1 MTRDLQRQL
10 IRQYLL
16 GAPLDAS
23 QQRSLEER
31 LLTEDDYCEEMDIAE
46 DELIEQY
53 LSNELSASERAS
65 FEQAFLNTVERRQ
78 KFSVARALNRYAETK
93 AEVHPAPAG
102 KDGVELST
110 IGARDAED
118 DAAKRSVHVSFW
130 SRRPVVAY
138 AVIAA
143 VLAILVAGGLLWR
156 SYSRRSDVEQ
166 GLLALDE
173 AYRQQR
179 PGEARITGLGYAPA
193 PATRGGASEK
203 FNYAARD
210 RAERLLQ
217 DAAHEKRSARAL
229 HALGRLYLAERQYD
243 KAIDQFEAALKS
255 GPENAPLHSDLGA
268 AYMERGNSAPRGAT
282 DGASLADFARS
293 LEHLNRALALDSSFP
308 DALFNRAL
316 LYQSMK
322 VPRQAADDWR
332 HYLELDPN
340 SPWAAEARRNLK
352 LLEEQRS
359 ISDAA
364 PQTLQ
369 EFLGAYRARNDER
382 AWQVVSG
389 SREMI
394 TGRMVA
400 FQLARSA
407 LGAEA
412 DGRRG
417 EAEELLAAMGHA
429 GKLEQAR
436 AADPFIAELAN
447 YYSSVAPSVRANL
460 AAAQAE
466 LADGYRLCQAS
477 QYDDARTHFERAR
490 TEFAAAGDT
499 HEARLT
505 DYWLA
510 YCIGQGDRLGDSAA
524 LLDDLAAFCQQRSY
538 RWLLSQAL
546 CLLANSYDLLG
557 DHSHS
562 LALDRQALDIAV
574 AIDDPYNQQ
583 KVLTQLAL
591 QYTELGRP
599 EHALDYHQRTLSLA
613 GSAPPSP
620 RQDWR
625 NFTYTAQTF
634 YALKSYD
641 AAAAYEREAL
651 RLSLDELRDPALAH
665 LSYTH
670 LGMIL
675 AGADR
680 YDEAIGQAAAGLDVA
695 RALQND
701 SASRK
706 MIAYSLLQLGHL
718 TRRAG
723 DCGAA
728 LERYDEALKLY
739 DGMEIAKLD
748 GYDAH
753 KGRLLCYVRRGDDSA
768 TEAELPRV
776 LEQFEHDRAE
786 IVEEQNRDSFFDAE
800 QGIYDI
806 AIAYA
811 YARGDDRR
819 AFAYSEQ
826 SRARSL
832 LDLLTHGIG
841 ADAAGTESEVTV
853 KAAAA
858 PLDLEALQ
866 AQLPPDTQVVQYA
879 VLKDKLLIWA
889 ISRTRFEVRNQPVPA
904 AELNARVL
912 DYVSLLTRNDESQTV
927 EVRQRAE
934 ALYELLIAPV
944 VPLLDGAR
952 EVCIVPDKALF
963 HLPFAA
969 LVASATGRYFVQDH
983 TLLFAPS
990 AAVLAHC
997 STMAHQR
1004 GQLQHTETLLSVGN
1018 PAFDRAAY
1026 PQLPDLPA
1034 AEIEAKEVAQAY
1046 GGMPALTGE
1055 RARKAA
1061 FRELLT
1067 RADVIHF
1074 AGHYVVDEHTPMR
1087 SRLLFAKDA
1096 AGDVALTAAEVF
1108 GKQLP
1113 KARLVVLSAC
1123 QTELESY
1130 DNGEGIIGIARTFLA
1145 AGAPLVVASQWPVD
1159 SYATADL
1166 MISFHRLRKLEGLS
1180 TSAALRRAQQEMIE
1194 GADERHRNPYY
1205 WAAFLPVGGHADY

>member
-1 MTRDLQRQL
+1 MTQELQQQL
-10 IRQYLL
+10 LRQYLL

-23 QQRSLEER
+23 QQQSIEER
-31 LLTEDDYCEEMDIAE
+31 LLTDDDFCEEIDIAE

-53 LSNELSASERAS
+53 LGNELSASERAR
-65 FEQAFLNTVERRQ
+65 FEQDFLNTIERQQ
-78 KFSVARALNRYAETK
+78 KFSVARTLNRYAATKSEAHSTSAETDGAK
-93 AEVHPAPAG
+93 LNTTGAG
-102 KDGVELST
+102 
-110 IGARDAED
+110 DAENA
-118 DAAKRSVHVSFW
+118 AAKVSPRVSFW
-130 SRRPVVAY
+130 SRQPVAAY
-138 AVIAA
+138 ASFAA

-156 SYSRRSDVEQ
+156 SYSRRSDIER
-166 GLLALDE
+166 GLLALNE

-179 PGEARITGLGYAPA
+179 PGEERITALGYAPA
-193 PATRGGASEK
+193 PATRGDSSDK

-217 DAAHEKRSARAL
+217 DAAHEQGSAAAL
-229 HALGRLYLAERQYD
+229 HALGQLYLAERQYD
-243 KAIDQFEAALKS
+243 KAIEQLKAALKS
-255 GPENAPLHSDLGA
+255 DPEDARLQSDLGA
-268 AYMERGNSAPRGAT
+268 ALMERGNNEPPGAP
-282 DGASLADFARS
+282 DGASLTDFALS
-293 LEHLNRALALDSSFP
+293 LEHLNRALALDASLA

-352 LLEEQRS
+352 LLEEQHS
-359 ISDAA
+359 VSEAA
-364 PQTLQ
+364 PQTLR
-369 EFLGAYRARNDER
+369 EFLGAYRTRDDER
-382 AWQVVSG
+382 AWQVLSG

-412 DGRRG
+412 EGRRG
-417 EAEELLAAMGHA
+417 EADELLAALGYA
-429 GKLEQAR
+429 GTLERAR
-436 AADPFIAELAN
+436 ADDPFVAELAN
-447 YYSSVAPSVRANL
+447 YYSSSAHGVRADL
-460 AAAQAE
+460 AAAHAQ
-466 LADGYRLCQAS
+466 LGDGYRLCQAS
-477 QYDDARTHFERAR
+477 QYDDARAHFERAR
-490 TEFAAAGDT
+490 AIFAAAGDT

-510 YCIGQGDRLGDSAA
+510 YCIGQSDRLEDSAA
-524 LLDDLAAFCQQRSY
+524 LLDDLAAFCRQRGY

-557 DHSHS
+557 DHSRS
-562 LALDRQALDIAV
+562 LALDRRALDIAV
-574 AIDDPYNQQ
+574 AIGDTYNQQ

-613 GSAPPSP
+613 ASAAPSP

-625 NFTYTAQTF
+625 NFTYAAQTF
-634 YALKSYD
+634 YTLKSYD

-675 AGADR
+675 SEMGH
-680 YDEAIGQAAAGLDVA
+680 YDEAVRQAAAGLAVA

-706 MIAYSLLQLGHL
+706 MIAYSLLQLGNL
-718 TRRAG
+718 TRQAG
-723 DCGAA
+723 NCDTA
-728 LERYDEALKLY
+728 LERYDEALRLY

-748 GYDAH
+748 GYNAH
-753 KGRLLCYVRRGDDSA
+753 KGRLLCYVKGGNDSV
-768 TEAELPRV
+768 TEVELSRV
-776 LEQFEHDRAE
+776 LELFNHDRAE

-800 QGIYDI
+800 QGVYDI
-806 AIAYA
+806 AISYA

-819 AFAYSEQ
+819 AFDYSEQ

-832 LDLLTHGIG
+832 LDLLTHGAG
-841 ADAAGTESEVTV
+841 AGAASAESEVMIEDE
-853 KAAAA
+853 AA
-858 PLDLEALQ
+858 PLNLEALQ
-866 AQLPPDTQVVQYA
+866 AQLPPGTQVVQYA
-879 VLKDKLLIWA
+879 ALKDRLLIWV
-889 ISRTRFEVRNQPVPA
+889 ISRTRFEVRERPVPA

-912 DYVSLLTRNDESQTV
+912 DYVSLLTRNDDSQAG
-927 EVRQRAE
+927 EVRRRGE
-934 ALYELLIAPV
+934 ALYELLVAPV
-944 VPLLDGAR
+944 APLLDGAL
-952 EVCIVPDKALF
+952 EVCVVPDKA
-963 HLPFAA
+963 
-969 LVASATGRYFVQDH
+969 
-983 TLLFAPS
+983 
-990 AAVLAHC
+990 
-997 STMAHQR
+997 
-1004 GQLQHTETLLSVGN
+1004 
-1018 PAFDRAAY
+1018 
-1026 PQLPDLPA
+1026 
-1034 AEIEAKEVAQAY
+1034 
-1046 GGMPALTGE
+1046 PALTGG
-1055 RARKAA
+1055 RAQKAA
-1061 FRELLT
+1061 FTELLAC
-1067 RADVIHF
+1067 ADVIHF
-1074 AGHYVVDEHTPMR
+1074 AGHYVADERTPMR
-1087 SRLLFAKDA
+1087 SRLLLAKDA
-1096 AGDVALTAAEVF
+1096 AGDDALTAAEVF

-1113 KARLVVLSAC
+1113 QARLVVLSAC
-1123 QTELESY
+1123 QTELERY
-1130 DNGEGIIGIARTFLA
+1130 DNGEGMIGIARTFLA

-1180 TSAALRRAQQEMIE
+1180 TAAALRRAQQEMLA